1 MSSENQPPPSPAP
14 PFPGPPQV
22 RRAWTRHA
30 RSLSLRKYL
39 AAALAVAVV
48 VGGYAVWHARSPTP
62 EIPAAAPDNAANTAA
77 QNSTP
82 VTGPLPEEELR
93 QSQSGGGDGL
103 ILGPSASPS
112 TGSPLGTPT
121 IDMSPP
127 PPSVAGGSAPAA
139 VPDLPTVSIAPSVI
153 HPVPSEAQTPSI
165 GPVTLSDRNGNP
177 VRVRPN
183 APPPPTYVPSVGPAY
198 NPGGV
203 QNYSSYNY
211 TRPSKP
217 PPAPSSNPPSH
228 PSSNTTAMVAPV
240 LIPPNSSGRV
250 APLVANPPVFSGRGR
265 ALGGIGLEVAGLKV
279 RLFGVRVP
287 DSQDRCPANNGGKPL
302 ACDAASMLLLQ
313 QHLAGHS
320 IVACRVPPGQHGD
333 PGAICL
339 DEEGTDLGRFLVIEG
354 YALADTDQSYDYL
367 PAEGAARTAKRGLW
381 RYR

>member
-1 MSSENQPPPSPAP
+1 
-14 PFPGPPQV
+14 V

-30 RSLSLRKYL
+30 RTLSLRKYL
-39 AAALAVAVV
+39 VAALAVAVV
-48 VGGYAVWHARSPTP
+48 VGGYAIWHARSPAP
-62 EIPAAAPDNAANTAA
+62 EIPPSASEPEQEGAPDTAA
-77 QNSTP
+77 QNSGP
-82 VTGPLPEEELR
+82 SIAPLPEELR
-93 QSQSGGGDGL
+93 QTQSEGANSL

-112 TGSPLGTPT
+112 ASPSLGSPLGAPT

-127 PPSVAGGSAPAA
+127 PPSAGGGSAPGS
-139 VPDLPTVSIAPSVI
+139 VPDLPTVSVAPSVF

-183 APPPPTYVPSVGPAY
+183 APPPPNYVPSVGPAY
-198 NPGGV
+198 NPANP
-203 QNYSSYNY
+203 QNYTTYNY
-211 TRPSKP
+211 ARPSGSSASKP
-217 PPAPSSNPPSH
+217 PSGPPPH
-228 PSSNTTAMVAPV
+228 PSSNTTASAAPV
-240 LIPPNSSGRV
+240 LIRPNSSGPV
-250 APLVANPPVFSGRGR
+250 APLVANPPVFSGRAS

-302 ACDAASMLLLQ
+302 SCDAAALLVLQ
-313 QHLAGHS
+313 QHLSGHS

-339 DEEGTDLGRFLVIEG
+339 DEDGTDLGRFLVIGG